1 MSSSNR
7 RISIWIHNY
16 FESGF
21 NLGLMKI

>member
-1 MSSSNR
+1 MSSSKR
-7 RISIWIHNY
+7 HTSIWIHNY